1 MQMRKALGAFA
12 FAAAL
17 AVEGCGG
24 GGTGGAGGAGGTDK
38 GGNVREAEKIVGEG
52 RATGPMP
59 DGAFKAAISA
69 PDPPTKMRP
78 GEKQTLTV
86 KVKNVGNAPWPAH
99 GRSGDG
105 FYQVNLGDI
114 WFDNQDKRVEKHPYV
129 RSALPGDV
137 KPGDEVEVP
146 LTITA
151 PSAPGDYTLQIDLV
165 QEMVSWFAEKG
176 SSAPKFKVKVGG

>member
-1 MQMRKALGAFA
+1 MRKRKALAALGLAA
-12 FAAAL
+12 TLAAA
-17 AVEGCGG
+17 ACGG
-24 GGTGGAGGAGGTDK
+24 GAQSPGGGA
-38 GGNVREAEKIVGEG
+38 GNVREAEKVANEG

-59 DGAFKAAISA
+59 DGAFRAAITVA
-69 PDPPTKMRP
+69 DPPTKMRP
-78 GEKQTLTV
+78 GEKQTLNV
-86 KVKNVGNAPWPAH
+86 KVKNTGNAPWTSH

-114 WFDNQDKRVEKHPYV
+114 WFDAQNTRVEKHPYV
-129 RSALPGDV
+129 RSPLPGDV

-151 PSAPGDYTLQIDLV
+151 PAAPGDYTLQVDLV
-165 QEMVSWFAEKG
+165 QEMVSWFADKG

>member
-1 MQMRKALGAFA
+1 MRKRKALAALGLAA
-12 FAAAL
+12 TLAAA
-17 AVEGCGG
+17 ACGG
-24 GGTGGAGGAGGTDK
+24 GGQSSGGGA
-38 GGNVREAEKIVGEG
+38 GNVREAEKVANEG

-59 DGAFKAAISA
+59 DGAFRAAITVA
-69 PDPPTKMRP
+69 DPPTKMRP
-78 GEKQTLTV
+78 GEKQTLNV
-86 KVKNVGNAPWPAH
+86 KVKNVGNSVWLAH

-114 WFDNQDKRVEKHPYV
+114 WFDAQNTRVEKHPYV
-129 RSALPGDV
+129 RSPLPGDV

-151 PSAPGDYTLQIDLV
+151 PAAPGDYTLQVDLV
-165 QEMVSWFAEKG
+165 QEMVSWFADKG